1 MRIGVNI
8 SDDLRERMKPLMLVS
23 NISQIC
29 RDAIKAYVEN
39 YERAK
44 ERAKSD
50 GMEVVAERLAKEISP
65 GLIDWGTLGLEDAKL
80 WVQLAKPEDFEHQLC
95 RLERFNNHKE
105 SPWTL
110 LIEPVAGS
118 TWNFHIRADEH
129 KEWLRWIDQSDD
141 GTSSLYLAAKT
152 EYEQGYLNYIVAVWQ
167 MVKERVAANTA
178 TMEKKFK
185 EAREKSLEDG
195 LKDGKAKA
203 EILAKQ

>member
-1 MRIGVNI
+1 MRIGINI
-8 SDDLRERMKPLMLVS
+8 SDDLRERMKPLMVVS

-29 RDAIKAYVEN
+29 RDAIKAYVQN
-39 YERAK
+39 YEGAK

-50 GMEVVAERLAKEISP
+50 GMEAVAERLAKEMSP
-65 GLIDWGTLGLEDAKL
+65 GLVDWSTLGLEDAKL
-80 WVQLAKPEDFEHQLC
+80 WVQLAKPEDFERQIY
-95 RLERFNNHKE
+95 RLERFNKQKE

-129 KEWLRWIDQSDD
+129 KDWLRWVDQSDD

-152 EYEQGYLNYIVAVWQ
+152 EYEQAYLNYILAVWQ
-167 MVKERVAANTA
+167 MVKEQVAANTA
-178 TMEKKFK
+178 TMEKKFM
-185 EAREKSLEDG
+185 EAREKSLKEE
-195 LKDGKAKA
+195 KAKA